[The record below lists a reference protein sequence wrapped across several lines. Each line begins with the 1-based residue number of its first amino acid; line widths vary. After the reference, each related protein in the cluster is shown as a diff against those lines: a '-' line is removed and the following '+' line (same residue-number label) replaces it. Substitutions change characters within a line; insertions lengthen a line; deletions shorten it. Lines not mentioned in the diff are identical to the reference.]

1 LAPDLT
7 PEIPMKEVVVKPMS
21 RCGAAP
27 SFCSRTGSMHHV
39 IRLGLVSCLA
49 LIPAS
54 ASRSLAEDAASFE
67 RTVRPLLT
75 RHCVSCHGGNEPA
88 ANMRLDMPEASFA
101 NAAARASWEK
111 VHSQLVRGEMP
122 PPDMPRLSADDL
134 DTLTSWIRRESERGL
149 IAERGAASRTVMRRL
164 TRVEYARLLADV
176 LGLEFQNVRLSLH
189 EKLPLDPQG
198 EGPVNDGELLR
209 FETLHFQSYVDLAER
224 AVAAV
229 IVDGDRPEP
238 FTYEIDPRTFGPW
251 KGSMKKP
258 FGLEGKVAPVASDGD
273 SRLAGASIAA
283 NSHAEELARTDAGG
297 VRLTAK
303 YGENNGIQTLGTWF
317 VRLPFF
323 RPVGILRIR
332 IRAGAII
339 PPGEGAPVMRVSINS
354 DVINEKFTLDVAS
367 ITVTNPADD
376 LQDYVVE
383 VPLGLLDFPYVICE
397 RSGKINVQICND
409 YAPISDRVLPPR
421 EKGKPQEWPWQEPQL
436 VIDHM
441 EITGPGNDSWPTRLH
456 REVTAAGED
465 VADEQARAAAILR
478 DMATR
483 AWRRPVTEEETGPL
497 VELYRRRRAEG
508 QSRDG
513 ALREPLVAVLVSP
526 HALYLVEHKAATP
539 APLSGL
545 ELANR
550 LSFFLWGGRPDGELS
565 ALGISGKLQDPAVL
579 AAQVERMID
588 DPRSR
593 VFTEDFV
600 TRLLLLDR
608 LAQDPIDFGL
618 VQRTFSK
625 SAAAEA
631 REQRLKHDLAVEP
644 VRYFEHLLRNDR
656 PVQELIAGDS
666 LMVNDRLARFYG
678 LDGVEGEEFRVV
690 AAPAERRLG
699 WLTMAGVVAA
709 ASRGTT
715 EPTILRGVYILDR
728 FLGEHPGTPP
738 GNVEPLEAQ
747 SKAGKDR
754 RKTPLRERIAMHT
767 EVATCALCHRKIDPL
782 GFAWGDFDHLGQKVV
797 PKADKPGGPVPT
809 VDCSG
814 KLPDGREFPD
824 LAGFAALVQSGS
836 AADGA
841 TARYRFGELLIRRL
855 TAYALSRPINLADD
869 ALIRGLVQRAE
880 RDGWRLRELIK
891 SIVGTDSFTRG

>member
-1 LAPDLT
+1 MRHA
-7 PEIPMKEVVVKPMS
+7 
-21 RCGAAP
+21 
-27 SFCSRTGSMHHV
+27 
-39 IRLGLVSCLA
+39 IRLGLAGCLA
-49 LIPAS
+49 IFAAS
-54 ASRSLAEDAASFE
+54 AVRCLAEDAASFE
-67 RTVRPLLT
+67 RTVRPLLA
-75 RHCVSCHGGNEPA
+75 RHCVKCHGGSEPA
-88 ANMRLDMPEASFA
+88 ANMRLDMPAASFA
-101 NAAARASWEK
+101 DAAARASWEK

-122 PPDMPRLSADDL
+122 PPEMPRLSADDL

-164 TRVEYARLLADV
+164 TRVEYARLLEDV
-176 LGLEFQNVRLSLH
+176 LGLQFQHVRLSLH

-198 EGPVNDGELLR
+198 EGPVNDAELLR
-209 FETLHFQSYVDLAER
+209 FRTLHFKSYVDLAER

-238 FTYEIDPRTFGPW
+238 FTYEIDPRTLGPW
-251 KGSMKKP
+251 GKPKP
-258 FGLEGKVAPVASDGD
+258 FGLEGKVAPVASDGK
-273 SRLAGASIAA
+273 SKLAGVSIAA
-283 NSHAEELARTDAGG
+283 NSHAEDLARTDSGG
-297 VRLTAK
+297 VRLTAR
-303 YGENNGIQTLGTWF
+303 YGENAGIQALGTWF

-339 PPGEGAPVMRVSINS
+339 PPGEGAPVMRVSINN
-354 DVINEKFTLDVAS
+354 DVVNEKFTVDVAS
-367 ITVTNPADD
+367 ISVANPADD

-383 VPLGLLDFPYVICE
+383 VPLGLLDVPYLLCE
-397 RSGKINVQICND
+397 RSGKINVQIGND
-409 YAPISDRVLPPR
+409 YVPIADRVLPPR
-421 EKGKPQEWPWQEPQL
+421 EKGKPREWPWQDPQL
-436 VIDHM
+436 VIDQV
-441 EITGPGNDSWPTRLH
+441 EITGPGNDSWPIALH
-456 REVTAAGED
+456 RAVTAAGEG
-465 VADEQARAAAILR
+465 VADEPARAAAILR
-478 DMATR
+478 DVATR
-483 AWRRPVTEEETGPL
+483 AWRRPVTEEEVGPL

-565 ALGISGKLQDPAVL
+565 ALGVSGKLQDPAVL

-588 DPRSR
+588 DPRSG
-593 VFTEDFV
+593 VFAADFV

-618 VQRTFSK
+618 VQRTFG
-625 SAAAEA
+625 SAKAAEV
-631 REQRLKHDLAVEP
+631 REQRLEHDLAVEP
-644 VRYFEHLLRNDR
+644 VRYFEHLLRNNR

-666 LMVNDRLARFYG
+666 LTVNDRLARFYG
-678 LDGVEGEEFRVV
+678 IDGVEGEAFRVV

-715 EPTILRGVYILDR
+715 EPTILRGVYLLDR

-747 SKAGKDR
+747 SKANKAI
-754 RKTPLRERIAMHT
+754 KALPLRARVAMHT

-797 PKADKPGGPVPT
+797 HKGDKPGGPAPV

-814 KLPDGREFPD
+814 KLPDGRSFSD
-824 LAGFAALVQSGS
+824 LGGFAALLQAGS

-841 TARYRFGELLIRRL
+841 AARYQFGQLLIRRL
-855 TAYALSRPINLADD
+855 AAYALSRPLNLADD
-869 ALIRGLVQRAE
+869 ELIRGLAQRAE
-880 RDGWRLRELIK
+880 RDGWRLREIIK